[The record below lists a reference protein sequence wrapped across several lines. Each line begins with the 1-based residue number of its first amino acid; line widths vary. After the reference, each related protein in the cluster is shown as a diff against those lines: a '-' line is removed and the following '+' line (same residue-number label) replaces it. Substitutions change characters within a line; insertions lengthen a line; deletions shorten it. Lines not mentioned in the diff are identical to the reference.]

1 MNQRFR
7 SAMRFIILMGFVSLF
22 SDIVYEG
29 ARGVAGPFLLQLG
42 ASAAVVAFTAGFGE
56 LAGYVLR
63 LFSGYLADRTKR
75 PWLFTLLGYSF
86 NLFSIPLLAFVWDW
100 RIAMLLMILERTG
113 KAIRKPARDSMV
125 SYAAKQVGPGFGF
138 GIEEALDQIGAVS
151 GPLILSLIL
160 SFKSGELLER
170 YHFGF
175 SILWIPASI
184 SMILLIVGRFLFPR
198 PIEFE
203 KELTGKSRQSSRL
216 GFEAVLYL
224 VAAGLLA
231 AGFVDFP
238 LMSYHMAKHE
248 LFVSAVVPL
257 LYSIAMGVD
266 AASAIFFGRL
276 YDRLGITALI
286 ASTALGSLAAPLV
299 FLAKGRL
306 WIVLGV
312 SLWGISMGAQE
323 SVMKAVIAKII
334 PPEKRG
340 FAYGLLNSVFGV
352 SWFAGSFAMG
362 LLYQSSLGLMV
373 SLSLLLQLGSVAVMY
388 VLKSRAAV

>member
-1 MNQRFR
+1 M
-7 SAMRFIILMGFVSLF
+7 AFIVLMGFVSLF

-29 ARGVAGPFLLQLG
+29 ARGVAGPFLLELG

-56 LAGYVLR
+56 LVGYVLR

-75 PWLFTLLGYSF
+75 PWLFTLVGYSF
-86 NLFSIPLLAFVWDW
+86 NLFAIPLLAFVWDW

-160 SFKSGELLER
+160 SFRSGELLER

-203 KELTGKSRQSSRL
+203 KEPTGRSQQSSRL

-224 VAAGLLA
+224 VAVGLLA

-238 LMSYHMAKHE
+238 LMSYHMAKQE

-257 LYSIAMGVD
+257 LYSVAMGVD

-286 ASTALGSLAAPLV
+286 ASTAVGSLAAPLT
-299 FLAKGRL
+299 FLAKGKL
-306 WIVLGV
+306 WVVLGV

-388 VLKSRAAV
+388 VLKARAAV